1 MNIVSRKQGIGMAT
15 LELGGTWK
23 GLWISGLLGR
33 FVLLCLGVWLHAAD
47 TLVTATVTPAIV
59 DEIGGIAYVSWTI
72 LLYQIGAIVAGAATA
87 LLCRRVGVKRVQI
100 IAALLYGVG
109 CVIAATAPDMATLLV
124 ARLLQGIGGGMM
136 VALSYVAIQQ
146 SFAEE
151 FWGRLFG
158 IVAAIWG
165 AGSLLGPLV
174 GGVFADFGF
183 WRGAFWFFAIQAG
196 VLGAL
201 ALALLP
207 AQPAREKIEQKWP
220 ISPLLLLSAA
230 TLLIASAGVAQSV
243 ALSVVECLTG
253 VGLLYVAAR
262 LDRRSQFRMLPV
274 QTLDLRHPISA
285 GLLMIFA
292 LSMAKTGFWAYGP
305 LILKTMF
312 GIDPLISGYILAGE
326 ALAWSAATMMVSSAP
341 ISAAKMLIRTGVG
354 LVVVG
359 IAGFIVTVPIGSL
372 PGMVV
377 SGLLEGLGF
386 GLSWPSI
393 VRRIVHLSDANERIL
408 AAAAPATVQ
417 RIGFAVGAAATGIAA
432 NMSGLADGI
441 SVEAARAAGFW
452 VFAGFLPAVV
462 VGVLALWRFT
472 TTDGELA

>member
-1 MNIVSRKQGIGMAT
+1 MAT
-15 LELGGTWK
+15 LELGGSWK

-100 IAALLYGVG
+100 VAALLYGVG

-151 FWGRLFG
+151 LWGRLFG

-174 GGVFADFGF
+174 GGLFADFGF

-207 AQPAREKIEQKWP
+207 AQPAGEKIEQKWP
-220 ISPLLLLSAA
+220 ISPLLMLSAA
-230 TLLIASAGVAQSV
+230 TLLIASAGVAQIV
-243 ALSVVECLTG
+243 ALSVVECLAG
-253 VGLLYVAAR
+253 VGLLYAAAR

-326 ALAWSAATMMVSSAP
+326 ALAWSAATMMVASAP
-341 ISAAKMLIRTGVG
+341 ISAARMLIRTGIG

-359 IAGFIVTVPIGSL
+359 IAGFIVTVPVGSL

-393 VRRIVHLSDANERIL
+393 VRRIVHLSDENERIL

-472 TTDGELA
+472 TTEDERLPSS